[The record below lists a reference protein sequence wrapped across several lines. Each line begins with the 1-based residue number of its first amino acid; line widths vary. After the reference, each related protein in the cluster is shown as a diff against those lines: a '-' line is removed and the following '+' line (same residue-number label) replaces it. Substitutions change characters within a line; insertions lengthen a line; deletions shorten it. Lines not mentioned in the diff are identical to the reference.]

1 MKIVAYVTAD
11 FRSDFLELQQRAVH
25 RFVDE
30 PVELCVW
37 NNSPDRRA
45 PIRDQISNECRR
57 LGIREHH
64 VTNPDERTAN
74 QAHAHA
80 LTWGWRQVVIGDMPD
95 VAILLDFDLV
105 PVRRTSI
112 DRMLGEALIAGWSQ
126 SRGSVNYYWPG
137 LMLIR
142 PKELPN
148 PRSISLWCSTNV
160 EGEQVDVGGELHLY
174 LKAHPGVFRRDLL
187 GIAELSTRDGTI
199 DWIPESLRRRY
210 ENVFGFGVIDDAW
223 LHYRAGSNWNHAPAD
238 EIARK
243 FGLFR
248 DLVQGAIRG
257 DIFPGSPASSP
268 AQNPGPRTS

>member
-1 MKIVAYVTAD
+1 MKIIAYITAD
-11 FRSDFLELQQRAVH
+11 FRSDFLELQQRAID

-37 NNSPDRRA
+37 NNTPDRRA

-64 VTNPDERTAN
+64 VANPDERTAN

-105 PVRRTSI
+105 PVQRTSI
-112 DRMLGEALIAGWSQ
+112 ERMLTSALIAGWSQ
-126 SRGSVNYYWPG
+126 SRGPVNYYWPG
-137 LMLIR
+137 LLLLR

-148 PRSISLWCSTNV
+148 PKSLSLWCSTDV
-160 EGEQVDVGGELHLY
+160 EGERVDVGGELHLY
-174 LKAHPGVFRRDLL
+174 RKKYPEVPCRNLL
-187 GIAELSTRDGTI
+187 GIAELSTRDGTV
-199 DWIPESLRRRY
+199 DWIPRLLRHRY
-210 ENVFGFGVIDDAW
+210 EDVFGFGVIDQAW

-243 FGLFR
+243 FALFT
-248 DLVQGAIRG
+248 DLVQGSIRG
-257 DIFPGSPASSP
+257 EFIPG
-268 AQNPGPRTS
+268 R